1 MQTQQP
7 RFLRLP
13 EVIQT
18 TGYRRASI
26 YKKMQDGDFPPSY
39 ALGPRAV
46 GWLSTD
52 IDAWIGTRIGTVG
65 GAK

>member
-1 MQTQQP
+1 MHTQQP

-13 EVIQT
+13 EVVQV

-26 YKKMQDGDFPPSY
+26 YKKMAAGEFPAPY

-46 GWLSTD
+46 GWKSTD
-52 IDAWIGTRIGTVG
+52 VDQWIHSRIHLARS
-65 GAK
+65 AK